1 MKWLKRFV
9 GSFVSKFVLRAQL
22 LPIGELKGSRWLWAK
37 FHYSAKEIKRLNDL
51 WPDFVAKNEKYTKE
65 HPDHFLTIKR
75 EQLTTKDKCSL
86 DTVELCSSKNEK
98 SQEYVIY
105 GWGRSDCYEYFLPR
119 LATDA
124 LNLNK
129 KIITFNFR
137 NVGHS
142 TGTLNHEQD
151 LVRDYKFQV
160 KRLID
165 QGVDPKN
172 INCYGHSL
180 CGAIAAFAVKELH
193 DEGYPVRF
201 YSDRSFANLMN
212 TSINLFFLPDR
223 RIRRSIN
230 TVGTIFF
237 GALLLAGLF
246 VFSYITAQTALI
258 AALVGFASMWVP
270 PIFALYDKVVGW
282 VLEKSLHAV
291 MVYGEWVMEMV
302 DTYEAIPSEYKT
314 HTVLRTAQKNHSEY
328 LGERKKVEP
337 GHDKVILYPDT
348 LYKNLKTHPV
358 RKKELKAKL
367 NAALAKGL
375 SEEITLCK
383 QRLEALA
390 NVKMTGGHHTA
401 WPDELLTRYKT
412 HRSGRWITGQEH
424 FYRFV
429 EPQGNHDHKDP
440 IPYLKF

>member
-1 MKWLKRFV
+1 MKWPKRLV
-9 GSFVSKFVLRAQL
+9 GSFVSKFVLRSQL
-22 LPIGELKGSRWLWAK
+22 LPIGELKGARWLWAK
-37 FHYSAKEIKRLNDL
+37 LNYTAEEIKRLNDL
-51 WPDFVAKNEKYTKE
+51 WPEFVAKNEKYTKE
-65 HPDHFLTIKR
+65 HPDHFLSIKR
-75 EQLTTKDKCSL
+75 QQLTTKDNCSL

-142 TGTLNHEQD
+142 KGVLNHEQD
-151 LVRDYKFQV
+151 LVSDYKFQV
-160 KRLID
+160 KRLIE

-172 INCYGHSL
+172 ITCYGHSL

-193 DEGYPVRF
+193 EEGYPVRI
-201 YSDRSFANLMN
+201 YSDRSFSNLMI

-230 TVGTIFF
+230 TVGTIVF
-237 GALLLAGLF
+237 GALLLSVLF
-246 VFSYITAQTALI
+246 ALSFITAQTALI
-258 AALVGFASMWVP
+258 SALVGLASMWVP
-270 PIFALYDKVVGW
+270 PIFAVYDKVVGA
-282 VLEKSLHAV
+282 VLEKGLHAV
-291 MVYGEWVMEMV
+291 MVYGEWVMDMV
-302 DTYEAIPSEYKT
+302 KTYEAIPAEYKI
-314 HTVLRTAQKNHSEY
+314 HTVLKTAKKTHSEY
-328 LGERKKVEP
+328 LGERKRIEP

-348 LYKNLKTHPV
+348 LHRNLKNHHV
-358 RKKELKAKL
+358 HKKELRSKF
-367 NAALAKGL
+367 NAALIKGL

-401 WPDELLTRYKT
+401 WPEELLTRYKT
-412 HRSGRWITGQEH
+412 HNSGRWITGQEH

-429 EPQGNHDHKDP
+429 EPQGHHDRKDP
-440 IPYLKF
+440 IPYRKF